1 MSSNTSLEDLQS
13 ATEQNTSIAIALGEF
28 GLIHAGTIEYLKQ
41 IIEQTDSAL
50 FVAIFPNWDK
60 ENSKQLLR
68 TDEKFR
74 LIQMMENVKGV
85 ILLSEDL
92 CVLKAIKEIAPD
104 ALWYIHANERNFST
118 NFEQIQQQQIKPEL
132 INTNQDCTTENILQ
146 RMATPAKSQ

>member
-1 MSSNTSLEDLQS
+1 MSTNTSLEGIQS
-13 ATEQNTSIAIALGEF
+13 AMEQNTSIAIALGEF

-41 IIEQTDSAL
+41 IIEQNNSTL

-92 CVLKAIKEIAPD
+92 SELETIKQTAPE
-104 ALWYIHANERNFST
+104 AQWYIHGNESSFASNL
-118 NFEQIQQQQIKPEL
+118 EKIQQQDIQPTQIE
-132 INTNQDCTTENILQ
+132 TNQDCTTEDILQ
-146 RMATPAKSQ
+146 RMAIPAKS